1 MYEFP
6 WFYIRGFTLY
16 LFTLEWKWG
25 IKMTG
30 KKYAIGIDYGTESG
44 RVLLV
49 DVATGEEMAT
59 HVTPYEHEVLDEVLP
74 NGRQLETDWALQHPN
89 DYLEVLYQS
98 VSEVIR
104 MANIPPEDVI
114 GIGIDF
120 TSSTI
125 LPLDSSGDPL
135 CFHPK
140 WEDNPHSWVK
150 LWKHHA
156 AQEEADVITQIA
168 QERNEAFLSRYGGK
182 ISSEWMFPK
191 ILQILHEAPEIFE
204 ETDLFIEACDWVTY
218 QLTNNLIRSSNTCG
232 YKAFWNKEDGYPE
245 ASFFKAI
252 NPRLENIINT
262 KMRGSVCSIG
272 DKAGELTE
280 YMAQRLGLLPG
291 IAVAVGIIDAHA
303 GVPAV
308 GAVHPGQFVMA
319 MGTSTCHMLI
329 SDKEGAIEGVCG
341 IVEDGIIPGYY
352 SYETGQVAV
361 GDSFAWYVEHAVPG
375 YVKQQAEEKGISVH
389 QLLEEKASIYK
400 PGQSGLIAL
409 DWWNGN
415 RSVLVDA
422 NLSGLIVGFSLATK
436 PEEIYRALM
445 ESTAFGTRK
454 IIESYLEAGIEVNE
468 IFACGGLPQRN
479 KLLMQIYADI
489 TNREIKIA
497 DSKQTT
503 ALGAAMYAA
512 VAAGGKNGGYETI
525 IEAAENMAK
534 VKKETFVPIP
544 ENVRIYD
551 ELYKHYLELHDYF
564 GRKNNSIMHSLKKLR
579 ILSDEVVLSNI

>member
-1 MYEFP
+1 ME
-6 WFYIRGFTLY
+6 R
-16 LFTLEWKWG
+16 
-25 IKMTG
+25 
-30 KKYAIGIDYGTESG
+30 KYAIGVDYGTESG

-49 DVATGEEMAT
+49 DVATGEEIAT
-59 HVTPYEHEVLDEVLP
+59 HVTPYKHGVLDEALP
-74 NGRQLETDWALQHPN
+74 NGSRLETDWALQHPR
-89 DYLEVLYQS
+89 DYLDVIYRS
-98 VSEVIR
+98 VPEVIS
-104 MANIPPEDVI
+104 MAGTNPKDII

-125 LPLDSSGDPL
+125 LPLDQNGNPL

-140 WEDNPHSWVK
+140 WEDSPHSWVK

-156 AQEEADVITQIA
+156 AQEEADDITRVA
-168 QERNEAFLSRYGGK
+168 QERNEAFLSRYGSK

-191 ILQILHEAPEIFE
+191 ILQILREAPEIFE
-204 ETDLFIEACDWVTY
+204 EADLFIEACDWVTY
-218 QLTNNLIRSSNTCG
+218 RLTNNLIRSSNTCG
-232 YKAFWNKEDGYPE
+232 YKAFWNKEHGYPE
-245 ASFFKAI
+245 ASFFKAVD
-252 NPRLENIINT
+252 PRIENILNT
-262 KMRGSVCSIG
+262 KMRGTVRSIG
-272 DKAGELTE
+272 EKAGELTE
-280 YMAQRLGLLPG
+280 EVAHRLGLLPG

-308 GAVHPGQFVMA
+308 GAVRPGQLVMA

-329 SDKEGAIEGVCG
+329 SDKEEAIEGVCG

-361 GDSFAWYVEHAVPG
+361 GDSFAWYIEQAVPS
-375 YVKQQAEEKGISVH
+375 YVKQQAEEAKLSEH
-389 QLLEEKASIYK
+389 QFLEEKASTYK

-422 NLSGLIVGFSLATK
+422 NLSGLIVGLSLATK
-436 PEEIYRALM
+436 PEEIYRAIL

-454 IIESYLEAGIEVNE
+454 IIESFTEAGVVVNE

-479 KLLMQIYADI
+479 KLLMQMYADI

-503 ALGAAMYAA
+503 ALGAAMYAV
-512 VAAGGKNGGYETI
+512 VAAGKKNGGYDTI
-525 IEAAENMAK
+525 FEAAENMAR
-534 VKKETFVPIP
+534 VKEETFIPIP
-544 ENVRIYD
+544 EHVQIYD

-564 GRKNNSIMHSLKKLR
+564 GRDKYHIMHSLKRLR
-579 ILSDEVVLSNI
+579 SLNPKAVIAK

>member
-1 MYEFP
+1 
-6 WFYIRGFTLY
+6 
-16 LFTLEWKWG
+16 LER
-25 IKMTG
+25 
-30 KKYAIGIDYGTESG
+30 KYVIGVDYGTESG

-49 DVATGEEMAT
+49 DVATGEEIAT
-59 HVTPYEHEVLDEVLP
+59 HVTPYEHGILDETLP
-74 NGRQLETDWALQHPN
+74 NGRRLETDWALQHPR
-89 DYLEVLYQS
+89 DYLDVLYQS
-98 VSEVIR
+98 VPEVIR
-104 MANIPPEDVI
+104 MARINPKDVI

-125 LPLDSSGDPL
+125 LPLDQNGNPL

-140 WEDNPHSWVK
+140 WENNPHSWVK

-156 AQEEADVITQIA
+156 AQEEADDITRIA
-168 QERNEAFLSRYGGK
+168 EDRGEAFLRRYGGK

-191 ILQILHEAPEIFE
+191 ILQIVREAPEIFE
-204 ETDLFIEACDWVTY
+204 ETDLFMEACDWVTY
-218 QLTNNLIRSSNTCG
+218 RLTNNLIRSSNTCG
-232 YKAFWNKEDGYPE
+232 YKAFWNKEKGYPE
-245 ASFFKAI
+245 ASFFKALDD
-252 NPRLENIINT
+252 RLENILET
-262 KMRGSVCSIG
+262 KMRGSVRLIG
-272 DKAGELTE
+272 EKAGELTE
-280 YMAQRLGLLPG
+280 EMARRLGLLPG

-308 GAVHPGQFVMA
+308 GAVRPGQLVMA

-329 SDKEGAIEGVCG
+329 SDKEVAIEGICG
-341 IVEDGIIPGYY
+341 VVEDGIIPGYY

-361 GDSFAWYVEHAVPG
+361 GDSFAWYVEQAVPS
-375 YVKQQAEEKGISVH
+375 YVIQQAEEAGISVH
-389 QLLEEKASIYK
+389 QFLEEKASTYK

-422 NLSGLIVGFSLATK
+422 NLSGLLIGLSLATK
-436 PEEIYRALM
+436 PEEIYRALL

-454 IIESYLEAGIEVNE
+454 IIESFTEAGVEVNE

-497 DSKQTT
+497 DSKQTA

-512 VAAGGKNGGYETI
+512 VAAGKENGGYDTI
-525 IEAAENMAK
+525 FEAAENMAR
-534 VKKETFVPIP
+534 VKEETFVPIP
-544 ENVRIYD
+544 EHVHIYD
-551 ELYKHYLELHDYF
+551 ELYKYYLELHDYF
-564 GRKNNSIMHSLKKLR
+564 GREKNPIMHSLKR
-579 ILSDEVVLSNI
+579 MRSLSTEVVLALK